1 VDFLSYAPRDISP
14 CMKRSFVNR
23 EYSPST
29 SMDRSEWEMIL
40 EQLIIMGY
48 FVKEESVSKIDDQ

>member
-1 VDFLSYAPRDISP
+1 
-14 CMKRSFVNR
+14 MKRSFVNR